1 MNGAN
6 LNSTSES
13 TLNNSRAGKLTD
25 MISISIVDVNDKEG
39 RIQKCFYQKDVN
51 KSSELIV

>member
-25 MISISIVDVNDKEG
+25 MISISIVDVNDKKG
-39 RIQKCFYQKDVN
+39 RIQKCFYQNDAN